1 MNTSAIKTTASKTKE
16 IWVNKQDYRETKS
29 LEQVQSELSDGEV
42 RVAIDKFALTSNNIG
57 YAVSGESIGY
67 WRYFP
72 TNDENWGK
80 VTVWGMADVVESKH
94 PEVSIGERLYGF
106 FPMASHLVVKP
117 DNVKKHQ
124 FIDGSEHRQALP
136 VFYNQYQR
144 CQAEP
149 EMLKAFEDERCVL
162 FPLYMTGFI
171 IADYLL
177 DNSYFNA
184 EQIIIG
190 SVSSK
195 TGYSLAS
202 FLRSNGYQGKIVGLT
217 SNGNIEFVKS
227 LGFCD
232 QVTAYDAVETLDTVS
247 SVYIDMAG
255 NSQVLANLHHHLQD
269 NMKSSQI
276 VGATHWESFTGTQKL
291 PGCKPQFFFTPAH
304 IKKRSEEWGPVVLME
319 KAMTAAATLAHK
331 LSDLIVMEHHQGAD
345 DTQQLWRDLL
355 DNKVSGQRGLMLSL
369 LDE

>member
-1 MNTSAIKTTASKTKE
+1 MITKE
-16 IWVNKQDYRETKS
+16 IWIDKQDYRKTRS
-29 LEQVQSELSDGEV
+29 VEQPQDELNEGEV

-72 TNDENWGK
+72 TGEDNWGK
-80 VTVWGMADVVESKH
+80 VTVWGMADVVESKQAQIN
-94 PEVSIGERLYGF
+94 EGERLYGF
-106 FPMASHLVVKP
+106 FPVASHLILKP
-117 DNVKKHQ
+117 DNVKPHQ
-124 FIDGSEHRQALP
+124 FIDSAEHRQALP

-149 EMLKAFEDERCVL
+149 EIMKALEDERCVL

-171 IADYLL
+171 IADYLM
-177 DNSYFNA
+177 DNDYFDA
-184 EQIIIG
+184 QQLIIG

-195 TGYSLAS
+195 TGYSLAA
-202 FLRSNGYQGKIVGLT
+202 FIRSNGYQGKIVGLT
-217 SNGNIEFVKS
+217 SSGNIEFVDS

-232 QVTAYDAVETLDTVS
+232 QVVAYQDAATLDNVS

-255 NSQVLANLHHHLQD
+255 NSEVLANLHNHLQD

-276 VGATHWESFTGTQKL
+276 VGATHWDSFSGKQKL

-304 IKKRSEEWGPVVLME
+304 IKKRSDEWGPAVLME
-319 KAMTAAATLAHK
+319 KAMTSAATLAHK
-331 LSDLIVMEHHQGAD
+331 LSDLIAMEHHTGSENV
-345 DTQQLWRDLL
+345 QQLWRDLL

-369 LDE
+369 LDD